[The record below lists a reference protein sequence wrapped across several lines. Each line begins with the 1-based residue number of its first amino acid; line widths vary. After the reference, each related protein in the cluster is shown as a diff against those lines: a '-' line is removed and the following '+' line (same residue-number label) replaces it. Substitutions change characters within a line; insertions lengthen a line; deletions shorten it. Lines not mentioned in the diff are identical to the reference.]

1 MGCRVPLNADT
12 GIFAV
17 PKTPDAPELP
27 LRFRSTFRA
36 PTSRPD
42 ARPDVEPDVESIA
55 EPEST
60 SVDPT
65 KVEVEPEPVT
75 LEVEPVTLEVEP
87 ATFDVEPVTLE
98 VEPTTDV
105 EPVTREVEPATFEVD
120 VDLEFATIS
129 IELATVDVESTTD
142 AAAEPESAASEPE
155 PEPAASEPEPEP
167 AASEPEPASAPA
179 PVAEPAVEHEP
190 QAPAKR
196 SGPRHRAERVRN
208 RRTPGASFRRSV
220 ALGCVSAVMGVTAF
234 GAIAASADGD
244 RTGSTTAST
253 VSANAADRAT
263 PTDTIAAVEPEV
275 DEGPAVTGELSV
287 SAAPFTGGTQ
297 VTVTGEDLDQV
308 AAVTVGEAPAT
319 IVAVDDRQVTFA
331 VPAVDDSAL
340 GSTAEVHFA
349 DAAGQ
354 PIDVEQQTAV
364 VAAGTSVVQPLEG
377 ALTGR
382 HVAKAPTAP
391 RTLTLTYTNDPGID
405 AQVAYVLTYWSSY
418 NSAQYPVIDGY
429 DCANFASQ
437 SLIARGWSMDGG
449 WYLDQGTGAMSA
461 SWSSS
466 TALRD
471 YLRTSARATELDDSQ
486 RDQVKVGDIAQFDW
500 DDSGDRDHTAVV
512 TRIEHTDDGT
522 KVWVASHT
530 KDVDYWDVDT
540 ALATGGGSVSYFS
553 IR

>member
-1 MGCRVPLNADT
+1 M
-12 GIFAV
+12 
-17 PKTPDAPELP
+17 
-27 LRFRSTFRA
+27 
-36 PTSRPD
+36 
-42 ARPDVEPDVESIA
+42 
-55 EPEST
+55 
-60 SVDPT
+60 
-65 KVEVEPEPVT
+65 
-75 LEVEPVTLEVEP
+75 
-87 ATFDVEPVTLE
+87 
-98 VEPTTDV
+98 
-105 EPVTREVEPATFEVD
+105 
-120 VDLEFATIS
+120 
-129 IELATVDVESTTD
+129 
-142 AAAEPESAASEPE
+142 
-155 PEPAASEPEPEP
+155 
-167 AASEPEPASAPA
+167 
-179 PVAEPAVEHEP
+179 
-190 QAPAKR
+190 
-196 SGPRHRAERVRN
+196 
-208 RRTPGASFRRSV
+208 
-220 ALGCVSAVMGVTAF
+220 
-234 GAIAASADGD
+234 
-244 RTGSTTAST
+244 
-253 VSANAADRAT
+253 
-263 PTDTIAAVEPEV
+263 
-275 DEGPAVTGELSV
+275 
-287 SAAPFTGGTQ
+287 
-297 VTVTGEDLDQV
+297 
-308 AAVTVGEAPAT
+308 TVGEAPAT

-449 WYLDQGTGAMSA
+449 WYLDQGTGAMSP

-500 DDSGDRDHTAVV
+500 DGSGDRDHTAVV
-512 TRIEHTDDGT
+512 TRVEHTDDGT
-522 KVWVASHT
+522 KVWVGGHT
-530 KDVDYWDVDT
+530 KDADYWDVDT